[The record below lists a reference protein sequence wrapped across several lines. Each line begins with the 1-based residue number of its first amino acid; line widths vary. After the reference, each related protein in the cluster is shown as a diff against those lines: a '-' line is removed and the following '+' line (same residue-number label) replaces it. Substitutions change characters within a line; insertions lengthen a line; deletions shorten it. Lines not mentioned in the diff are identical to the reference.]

1 VDTSIRLLDL
11 ARSRGVTTLCTS
23 LLEEVDQERIRT
35 DMHISTIADTWLHV
49 EYRLDGGER
58 NRALSIVKSRGMAH
72 SNQVRELVLSDDG
85 LSLTDVYVE
94 GGEVLMGT
102 ARYEKEA
109 AADAEEARI
118 QQDADAR
125 RAELERHKLEL
136 ESHLENVRRELES
149 FEEQLSRLESEQ
161 TVRQQVRSKT
171 RQGIRRLRGGDEPM
185 ER

>member
-1 VDTSIRLLDL
+1 VGWLTPTRCANSC
-11 ARSRGVTTLCTS
+11 SPTT
-23 LLEEVDQERIRT
+23 D
-35 DMHISTIADTWLHV
+35 
-49 EYRLDGGER
+49 
-58 NRALSIVKSRGMAH
+58 
-72 SNQVRELVLSDDG
+72 
-85 LSLTDVYVE
+85 
-94 GGEVLMGT
+94 
-102 ARYEKEA
+102 YEKEA